1 MIYKCLKCNK
11 DLNEI
16 ESTNLFFCSKCF
28 IPWDIRELKRFSTYA
43 AYLKATP
50 KQILAD

>member
-16 ESTNLFFCSKCF
+16 KCF